1 VFSMTFD
8 PYKGFRFILGG
19 GANQYVGK
27 HFGEVIWARNASQS
41 EIGQRYY
48 DNDAE
53 KNEANL
59 YLKTNYGYKRFNFFV
74 DLQARYLNYS
84 YLGMDQFMGDIISVQ
99 QEEDFF
105 FFNPKAGLSYDL
117 NERSLIY
124 ASYSVANREP
134 VRDDFISAAP
144 GVTPKA
150 ERLGN
155 LEAGYRFNAHKLFVN
170 ANLYYMNYRDQL
182 ILTGEINDVGAYIR
196 TNVDKS
202 YRAGLELEAG
212 YRIRNNLNVSGSL
225 AMSQNKIVSFTEY
238 IDNYDNYD
246 SEGNM
251 IQDTILHE
259 NTDLAFSPRMIATL
273 GLAYEPLKD
282 LQITLLGKYVGS
294 QFLDNTSSEDRML
307 DAYFI
312 MNSGASYTVA
322 KWMMKELTL
331 GVTVNNLLNF
341 RYANNGYTWGYI
353 FGGQRVIENFVYP
366 QAGRNFLVRLTL
378 KF

>member
-1 VFSMTFD
+1 
-8 PYKGFRFILGG
+8 
-19 GANQYVGK
+19 
-27 HFGEVIWARNASQS
+27 
-41 EIGQRYY
+41 
-48 DNDAE
+48 
-53 KNEANL
+53 
-59 YLKTNYGYKRFNFFV
+59 
-74 DLQARYLNYS
+74 
-84 YLGMDQFMGDIISVQ
+84 
-99 QEEDFF
+99 
-105 FFNPKAGLSYDL
+105 
-117 NERSLIY
+117 
-124 ASYSVANREP
+124 
-134 VRDDFISAAP
+134 
-144 GVTPKA
+144 
-150 ERLGN
+150 

-282 LQITLLGKYVGS
+282 LQLTLLGKYVGS